1 MEEEDGFQTT
11 NLTKEVYQAKSNADQ
26 VVYDLK
32 KLVSDSNKFDKAQVG
47 VLNQAFDLIRAVD
60 DWPKKFDKLKTDLAE
75 HHYLSGLQQAIEG
88 DGNVASH
95 IMTGIRARDEL
106 KVKAANW
113 LLSEACFDYVSLH
126 GDCKNKLVMVF
137 EQVFKSID
145 KLDVIRRL
153 TLDLKEKSQKTSY
166 AILQRMFINK
176 PFHDEFDEFE
186 IAIHVKADKV
196 NGIIK
201 ALMDA

>member
-1 MEEEDGFQTT
+1 
-11 NLTKEVYQAKSNADQ
+11 
-26 VVYDLK
+26 
-32 KLVSDSNKFDKAQVG
+32 
-47 VLNQAFDLIRAVD
+47 
-60 DWPKKFDKLKTDLAE
+60 
-75 HHYLSGLQQAIEG
+75 
-88 DGNVASH
+88 
-95 IMTGIRARDEL
+95 
-106 KVKAANW
+106 
-113 LLSEACFDYVSLH
+113 
-126 GDCKNKLVMVF
+126 MVF